1 MQTGQRNAGRY
12 NKIDGAIA
20 KHREW
25 DASLASWKRIAGEAR
40 WKNFPDVRKTRKD
53 ADPVGRCV
61 VFDIAH
67 NKARLISRIIYA
79 VQTVVVFCVISHA
92 EYDKERWKNA
102 CDCD

>member
-1 MQTGQRNAGRY
+1 MKIIGLD
-12 NKIDGAIA
+12 KIDGAIA

-25 DASLASWKRIAGEAR
+25 EASLASWKRIVGEAS
-40 WKNFPDVRKTRKD
+40 WKHFPDVRKTRKD

-67 NKARLISRIIYA
+67 NKARLISRISYELQAII
-79 VQTVVVFCVISHA
+79 VLQVISA
-92 EYDKERWKNA
+92 EYDKEQWKNA

>member
-1 MQTGQRNAGRY
+1 MKIIGLD
-12 NKIDGAIA
+12 KIDGAIA

-25 DASLASWKRIAGEAR
+25 EASLASWKRIAGEAR

-67 NKARLISRIIYA
+67 NKARLISRISYELQAII
-79 VQTVVVFCVISHA
+79 VLQVISA
-92 EYDKERWKNA
+92 EYDKEQWKNA